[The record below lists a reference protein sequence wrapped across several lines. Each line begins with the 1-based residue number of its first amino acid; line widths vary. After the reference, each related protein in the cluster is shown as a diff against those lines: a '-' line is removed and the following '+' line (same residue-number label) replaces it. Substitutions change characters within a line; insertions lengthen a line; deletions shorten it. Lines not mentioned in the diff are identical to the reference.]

1 VAYQRVCFELPGEMA
16 FFGDPEVLLQIW
28 STIGYTT
35 QVAANMDQSIS
46 LLLAGLTQEPA
57 EPGRNTTRAIQRA
70 TGLVDEQSYGT
81 DEFRRFATSA
91 LATFAAF
98 QGRRSRFVHDQV
110 LPAAAAAVRVQPVE
124 GRVEHR
130 EEPLDGLI
138 EQANEVMV
146 LTARLNGFL
155 IDSRTGGVSAYPEA
169 PAN

>member
-1 VAYQRVCFELPGEMA
+1 MA

-46 LLLAGLTQEPA
+46 LLLAGLTQEPLG
-57 EPGRNTTRAIQRA
+57 PVRNTTQAIKRA
-70 TGLVDEQSYGT
+70 TGLLEEQSYGT
-81 DEFRRFATSA
+81 DEFQRFATSA

-110 LPAAAAAVRVQPVE
+110 FPAPAAAVRVQHLE
-124 GRVEHR
+124 GRVEHVQ
-130 EEPLDGLI
+130 EPLAGLI
-138 EQANEVMV
+138 EQGNEVMV
-146 LTARLNGFL
+146 FTGRLNGCL
-155 IDSRTGGVSAYPEA
+155 IDPRTGGVSTHPGA